1 LFLRGYL
8 QYVEIF
14 LLSGLGGATGIWWRE
29 ARDAAINPTMHR
41 RVIPLPLRMIS
52 QLSLPSRP
60 YSCLG
65 KGDRLG
71 SSWEG
76 R

>member
-1 LFLRGYL
+1 M
-8 QYVEIF
+8 EIF

-65 KGDRLG
+65 KEIGLAVVGRAG
-71 SSWEG
+71 SAKALP
-76 R
+76 